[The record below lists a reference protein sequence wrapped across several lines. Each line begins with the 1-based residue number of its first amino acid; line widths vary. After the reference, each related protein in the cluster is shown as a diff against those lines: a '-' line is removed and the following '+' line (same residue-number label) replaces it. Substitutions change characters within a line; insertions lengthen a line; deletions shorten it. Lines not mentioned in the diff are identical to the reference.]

1 MAFGLQ
7 NGVLAANLQRIG
19 VLAVNLQRTR
29 VLAANWRLGCKLAMA
44 ANWRLGCKYPSC
56 VELAFWLQIGVL
68 GCKLAFWLQFF
79 AARTPKNP
87 NLRFMGVRDGDRV

>member
-56 VELAFWLQIGVL
+56 VELAFGLQIGVL
-68 GCKLAFWLQFF
+68 AANFCSQNAILQPERQ
-79 AARTPKNP
+79 RT
-87 NLRFMGVRDGDRV
+87 LTLGVRVGDRG

>member
-56 VELAFWLQIGVL
+56 VELAFWLQIGVWAANWRS
-68 GCKLAFWLQFF
+68 GCSHF

-87 NLRFMGVRDGDRV
+87 NLRG